1 MSDRIPRSVEDGQF
15 DLQTGNTDGNTDNQN
30 KLVDMQAIRDQL
42 DRLRAPLEE
51 PTLDESLPAL
61 WKKDNNKRILAR
73 IKATTSDMDD
83 FLKKPETIRLF
94 SPQGSLEQRQSDYIK
109 TMERVETLRQALQM
123 AKDDV
128 RELSESY
135 LPGVDSDGLGRLIVN
150 LKAQIQLL
158 EDICS
163 KHIRNVQVA

>member
-15 DLQTGNTDGNTDNQN
+15 DLQTGNTDGNTDNQT
-30 KLVDMQAIRDQL
+30 KLVDMQTIRNQL

-51 PTLDESLPAL
+51 PNLDESLPAR
-61 WKKDNNKRILAR
+61 WKKDSNKRILAR
-73 IKATTSDMDD
+73 IKATTSDLND

-94 SPQGSLEQRQSDYIK
+94 SPQVSLEQRQSDYIK
-109 TMERVETLRQALQM
+109 TMERVETLRKALQF

-135 LPGVDSDGLGRLIVN
+135 IPGVDSDELGRVIVN
-150 LKAQIQLL
+150 LKAQIKLL
-158 EDICS
+158 EDVCN
-163 KHIRNVQVA
+163 RF

>member
-15 DLQTGNTDGNTDNQN
+15 DLQTGNADGNTDGNTDNQH
-30 KLVDMQAIRDQL
+30 KPVDMQAIRNQL

-51 PTLDESLPAL
+51 LTLDESLPAL
-61 WKKDNNKRILAR
+61 WKKEDNKRILAR
-73 IKATTSDMDD
+73 IKATTSDLND

-94 SPQGSLEQRQSDYIK
+94 SPQGSLEQRQSDYVK
-109 TMERVETLRQALQM
+109 TMERVEPLRQALQF

-135 LPGVDSDGLGRLIVN
+135 LPGVDSDELGQVIVK
-150 LKAQIQLL
+150 LKGQIQLL
-158 EDICS
+158 EDICNS
-163 KHIRNVQVA
+163 LQ